1 MIRISNPG
9 YAFIKDHR
17 ELLICFFLIFAT
29 LAVFW
34 QVQHFDFV
42 NYDDN
47 DYVTDNHHIQNGL
60 TLKGVIWSFTTTHS
74 GNWHPLTWLSHMI
87 DYRIYGM
94 RPGGHH
100 LTNLFFHIANTLLL
114 FFVFRKMTGELW
126 QSSFVAAL
134 FALHPIHVE
143 SVAWISERKDVL
155 STFFFLLT
163 IWCYFSWTK
172 YSGNSY
178 YLMALLFFILGLL
191 AKPMLVTL
199 PFVLLLLDAWPLCR
213 MSLPH
218 PYEHDLDDNKFQ
230 IFRFI
235 WEKVPFFIL
244 AAASCI
250 ITFLAEKKGGAVK
263 SLDLYPIKV
272 RIANALLSYL
282 KYLIKLFV
290 PHNMAVLY
298 EHPGVLPW
306 WKITGALLILVSIS
320 FLAIRA
326 IKQRPY
332 FAVGWFWFLGTL
344 IPVIGLVQ
352 VGSQAMADRYTY
364 IPFIGLFIIIAWGAP
379 GLIYRL
385 PHKNKWVAVIATLFL
400 AILTV
405 TTWKQVQYWKNS
417 ITLFEHTLKVL
428 PQSYLPHNNLGNALD
443 KAGRTDEAIKHY
455 REALRIKPDYAKA
468 HNNLA
473 NALEKIGRTDEAIK
487 HYSEA
492 LQIKPNLEQAHY
504 NLANALEKIGRTD
517 EAIKHYSE
525 ALQIKPHF
533 EQAHNNL
540 GLALI
545 HKGNIAGAEYHFREA
560 LRINPDYIV
569 AKDNLKKILTGKQ
582 EKR

>member
-1 MIRISNPG
+1 
-9 YAFIKDHR
+9 
-17 ELLICFFLIFAT
+17 
-29 LAVFW
+29 
-34 QVQHFDFV
+34 
-42 NYDDN
+42 
-47 DYVTDNHHIQNGL
+47 
-60 TLKGVIWSFTTTHS
+60 
-74 GNWHPLTWLSHMI
+74 
-87 DYRIYGM
+87 
-94 RPGGHH
+94 
-100 LTNLFFHIANTLLL
+100 
-114 FFVFRKMTGELW
+114 
-126 QSSFVAAL
+126 
-134 FALHPIHVE
+134 
-143 SVAWISERKDVL
+143 
-155 STFFFLLT
+155 
-163 IWCYFSWTK
+163 
-172 YSGNSY
+172 
-178 YLMALLFFILGLL
+178 
-191 AKPMLVTL
+191 
-199 PFVLLLLDAWPLCR
+199 
-213 MSLPH
+213 
-218 PYEHDLDDNKFQ
+218 
-230 IFRFI
+230 
-235 WEKVPFFIL
+235 
-244 AAASCI
+244 
-250 ITFLAEKKGGAVK
+250 
-263 SLDLYPIKV
+263 
-272 RIANALLSYL
+272 LLSYV

-306 WKITGALLILVSIS
+306 WKITGAFLVLVSIS

-400 AILTV
+400 AILTAI
-405 TTWKQVQYWKNS
+405 TWKQVYHWKNS
-417 ITLFEHTLKVL
+417 ITLFEHTLKVA

-492 LQIKPNLEQAHY
+492 LQIKP
-504 NLANALEKIGRTD
+504 
-517 EAIKHYSE
+517 
-525 ALQIKPHF
+525 HF

-540 GLALI
+540 GVALI

-560 LRINPDYIV
+560 LRINPDYIS
-569 AKDNLKKILTGKQ
+569 AKDNLKKILPGKQ